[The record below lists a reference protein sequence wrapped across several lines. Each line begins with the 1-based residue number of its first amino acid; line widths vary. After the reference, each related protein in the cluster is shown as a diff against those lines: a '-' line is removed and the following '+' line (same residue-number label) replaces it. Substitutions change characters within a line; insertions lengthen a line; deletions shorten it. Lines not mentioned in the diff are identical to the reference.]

1 MASLHSDRSEHF
13 PKIPKQRLVEA
24 KPGTQLTYFEDS
36 GVDVRELWRDH
47 GNERQLYRNSPPMII
62 GHRKSGSQNS
72 SRTSSPVPRR
82 NEVFITSP
90 WVIITVLTTDQNKLS
105 VTNDHSSHLDH
116 NWLFYFHLNSNII
129 FLVRI
134 CELAF
139 MKLEDREKCRMEF
152 L

>member
-62 GHRKSGSQNS
+62 GHRKSCSQNS

-90 WVIITVLTTDQNKLS
+90 
-105 VTNDHSSHLDH
+105 
-116 NWLFYFHLNSNII
+116 
-129 FLVRI
+129 
-134 CELAF
+134 
-139 MKLEDREKCRMEF
+139 
-152 L
+152 